1 MEDVYQTA
9 DWKNKV
15 LPGWIV
21 GTAGAV
27 RYRIPSEAGPAQK
40 AQTDVYGYMIG
51 TVSPDGSVSFEFQ
64 NSASKISS
72 PPITRRSPSLSFAGA
87 TQITSSSLSLT
98 WFRTTQ

>member
-51 TVSPDGSVSFEFQ
+51 TVSPRRLRFIRIPKTQ
-64 NSASKISS
+64 
-72 PPITRRSPSLSFAGA
+72 PRRSHHRRSRHV
-87 TQITSSSLSLT
+87 
-98 WFRTTQ
+98 FRAAHPLVLPENKQ